1 MYLRLSKTT
10 YAMVDKDAIAKA
22 VKAQLQLLYGDRL
35 AKVILY
41 GSYAR
46 GDFHEESDIDFLVV
60 LKDEE
65 INIGAELRFMSDPI
79 FDISFQNHIAISKH
93 PTTLARFEN
102 SQFLF
107 YKNIRKEG
115 VEIA

>member
-1 MYLRLSKTT
+1 
-10 YAMVDKDAIAKA
+10 MVDKDAIAKA
-22 VKAQLQLLYGDRL
+22 VKEQLQLLYGDRL

-65 INIGAELRFMSDPI
+65 INTGFELRFMNQPI
-79 FDISFQNHIAISKH
+79 FKISLENDVIISNH
-93 PTTLARFEN
+93 PTTLKRLEN

-107 YKNIRKEG
+107 YQNVRKEG
-115 VEIA
+115 IAL